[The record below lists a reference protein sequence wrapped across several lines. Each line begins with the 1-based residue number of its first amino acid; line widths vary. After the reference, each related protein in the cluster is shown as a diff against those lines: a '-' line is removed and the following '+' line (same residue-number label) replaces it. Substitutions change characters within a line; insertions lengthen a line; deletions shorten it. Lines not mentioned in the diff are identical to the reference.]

1 LRLSAFKALSR
12 KRRGD
17 AMPDRLLTLPNI
29 FTFSRLPLSVIL
41 FVCISFEQW
50 LVGLI
55 IFAVAALT
63 DWLDGF
69 LARRLNQQSAIG
81 RSLDPLI
88 DKVMIGG
95 TFIYL
100 LRVDGAGLSEWI
112 VTVVIGR
119 ELLITGLRGIME
131 ALGVKFGADW
141 LGKIKTTLQCVV
153 IVVILVV
160 LWLDAPSQKE
170 NPTMRGAVIVQT
182 LLIYAMVLVT
192 VASGAQY
199 IIKAIRVW
207 RV

>member
-1 LRLSAFKALSR
+1 MA
-12 KRRGD
+12 
-17 AMPDRLLTLPNI
+17 DRLLTIPNI
-29 FTFSRLPLSVIL
+29 LTLARLPLSVIL
-41 FVCISFEQW
+41 FVCIYREQW
-50 LVGLI
+50 LAGLI
-55 IFAVAALT
+55 VFGIAALT

-95 TFIYL
+95 AFIYF
-100 LRVDGAGLSEWI
+100 LRVKGTGLTEWM

-131 ALGVKFGADW
+131 TQGVKFGADW
-141 LGKIKTTLQCVV
+141 LGKLKTTLQCVV
-153 IVVILVV
+153 IVVILLV
-160 LWLDAPSQKE
+160 LWLNVPSRPEDEFTYAAFLAQ
-170 NPTMRGAVIVQT
+170 MV
-182 LLIYAMVLVT
+182 LIYAMILVT
-192 VASGAQY
+192 IASGAQY